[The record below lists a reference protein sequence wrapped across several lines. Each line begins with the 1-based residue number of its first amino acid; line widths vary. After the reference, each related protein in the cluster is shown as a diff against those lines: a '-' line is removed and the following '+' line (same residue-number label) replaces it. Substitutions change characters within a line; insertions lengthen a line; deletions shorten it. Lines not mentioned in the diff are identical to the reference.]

1 MEKSADKT
9 SLEKDADKTSLEK
22 GVDKTSLEKGV
33 TKEEVRR
40 TRVAKSGK
48 DESIKEIK
56 EENSS
61 DEGWVEVKGK
71 TGQKRNH
78 DKSLEKDNK
87 PGIVLKE
94 APKEK
99 PTVVV
104 DWHNTIE
111 TNDIV
116 PEKMSGH

>member
-61 DEGWVEVKGK
+61 DEG
-71 TGQKRNH
+71 
-78 DKSLEKDNK
+78 
-87 PGIVLKE
+87 
-94 APKEK
+94 
-99 PTVVV
+99 
-104 DWHNTIE
+104 
-111 TNDIV
+111 
-116 PEKMSGH
+116 